1 MKASDIIQL
10 KSEGLKRK
18 KAEAVTP
25 SSSPCLGMRTWNSN
39 MQGQRRQMSQLKKS
53 SIRERIFPSSIFL
66 HSLGPPK

>member
-1 MKASDIIQL
+1 
-10 KSEGLKRK
+10 
-18 KAEAVTP
+18 
-25 SSSPCLGMRTWNSN
+25 